1 MSLNLYYS
9 FREGM
14 RGLRRARIASIV
26 TVSTIAITLIL
37 LDLFMMLT
45 LNVHRIIRTF
55 KAQMFLE
62 VFIDNTLNTEAI
74 EISKQELQQ
83 MEGVDSIQYISQ
95 EQALERFANEF
106 GEDPRTLLGENPLPP
121 SFQILL
127 KPDYRTPDHAD
138 AVALEIGKKRF
149 VNEVVYHGRFYRMV
163 EKYSRIVFL
172 VDLGL
177 VLLVFAAALLLVA
190 NTLRLTIM
198 AQSKSIQIMKL
209 IGATQN
215 FIRRPY
221 LIQGIFQGSL
231 GGIVC
236 ALVLW
241 CVAKLIIWKFS
252 LHPVGMP
259 FFFWGPI
266 VLGGLLGFLGSQL
279 GLRRHLNT

>member
-14 RGLRRARIASIV
+14 RGLRRARIASMV

-74 EISKQELQQ
+74 EILKQGLQQ
-83 MEGVDSIQYISQ
+83 IEGVDSIQYISQ
-95 EQALERFANEF
+95 EQALARFANEF

-221 LIQGIFQGSL
+221 LIQGVFQGSL

-236 ALVLW
+236 ALVIW
-241 CVAKLIIWKFS
+241 CAAKLIIWKFS
-252 LHPVGMP
+252 LHPVGMS
-259 FFFWGPI
+259 FYFWGPI